1 MKYISHDVIT
11 LGKRTA
17 ITEPIANITG
27 YLTETIDTLPG
38 KYIVKEIIGGND
50 GNMLDGL
57 LVLHESVAT
66 EVDAKHC
73 LEDSLLDINVV
84 GAVCGVYDAEKCL
97 KAGVFLDG
105 IWGFSATG
113 FGGFGVYSVYLHR
126 NTKNG
131 RVDAFHVDFTEM
143 RLK

>member
-17 ITEPIANITG
+17 ITEPIANVTG

-84 GAVCGVYDAEKCL
+84 GAVCGVY
-97 KAGVFLDG
+97 V
-105 IWGFSATG
+105 
-113 FGGFGVYSVYLHR
+113 HR